1 MKVGQMDAK
10 QRSKYCDLW
19 DTLLPLLTT
28 LTELPMSKA
37 LSIALKLVIAAGNT
51 AKNQICGV

>member
-1 MKVGQMDAK
+1 MDAK